1 MARSTACS
9 TPIPIPIG
17 SATRAYSYRSSA
29 VAPDDD
35 DDDNEECP
43 ISPGRES
50 SGSSSPLSPPSPL
63 AAIVEPI
70 REVLEDMRQQRM
82 SLCQSL
88 RQYIFVHLVV
98 VVGAFGIVDEVK
110 AELDEQGVHSPIY
123 QDTYA
128 PPNVQV
134 SPARLSLPQVVSQP
148 IEASLED
155 KHTITVANLAQFDAE
170 GGMYTLGKRGS
181 IKRKLRSVGSGTDE
195 GPRSHN

>member
-1 MARSTACS
+1 M
-9 TPIPIPIG
+9 
-17 SATRAYSYRSSA
+17 
-29 VAPDDD
+29 
-35 DDDNEECP
+35 N
-43 ISPGRES
+43 
-50 SGSSSPLSPPSPL
+50 
-63 AAIVEPI
+63 
-70 REVLEDMRQQRM
+70 
-82 SLCQSL
+82 
-88 RQYIFVHLVV
+88 
-98 VVGAFGIVDEVK
+98 K
-110 AELDEQGVHSPIY
+110 
-123 QDTYA
+123 A